1 MTSLKKK
8 DALALLIKYGVDERV
23 MEHLW
28 AVHDYAME
36 IAAGVECDRNLVEV
50 GSLLHD
56 IGRSKSHAIDHAVIG
71 AEILRKEGVDQEV
84 IDIVERHVGAG
95 LTAGDARKLG
105 LPPKDYVPKTI
116 EEKIVCHADNLIGST
131 ERVSIKDTIAM
142 ARQKWFDHSVDRL
155 IQIHFEVFKP
165 EEAVIKDHFSDK
177 DALNPLLDQVLEK
190 YDLLYK
196 TRLQGQDMI
205 ISLYGR
211 DALKA
216 QKQLAKEI
224 HKLRFQAR

>member
-1 MTSLKKK
+1 MTSLKKN
-8 DALALLIKYGVDERV
+8 DALALLKKYGVDERV

-36 IAAGVECDRNLVEV
+36 IAAGIECDRNLVEV

-71 AEILRKEGVDQEV
+71 AEILRKEGVDQDV

-95 LTAGDARKLG
+95 LTAEDALKLG

-131 ERVSIKDTIAM
+131 ERVSIKDTISM
-142 ARQKWFDHSVDRL
+142 ARQKWFDNSVDRL
-155 IQIHFEVFKP
+155 IQMHFEVFKP
-165 EEAVIKDHFSDK
+165 EDLKVKDNFSDRN
-177 DALNPLLDQVLEK
+177 ALNHVLDQMLEK

-196 TRLQGQDMI
+196 TRLQGHDII
-205 ISLYGR
+205 ISLYGH
-211 DALKA
+211 DASRA
-216 QKQLAKEI
+216 REQIAKQI
-224 HKLRFQAR
+224 HKMHDKHG